1 MTDDKGVGTHVI
13 ETEPRSEESPVF
25 NDQLSLEECLAVER
39 ALGHTFQHQTW
50 LVRALTHRSV
60 LRFGNKTDYERL
72 EFLGDAVLDL
82 VVADLLLTQHPDSR
96 EGDLSKMRAALVNT
110 ESLAQIA
117 RSLSLGSFIRMSKG
131 ERASGAQDRSSILAD
146 VIEALVGAVYRDAGY
161 EAASACVARLLGDRV
176 CTVTPRDPKTE
187 LQEKL
192 HALDWGVPTY
202 KLEGVEGPE
211 HAPTFISIVE
221 IKGEIYGRGRGPS
234 KKSSH
239 QAAAEEALALVARDV
254 TQEQS
259 SAQEATICQKGSVIG
274 GEDQN
279 EE

>member
-1 MTDDKGVGTHVI
+1 MTDEKELVI
-13 ETEPRSEESPVF
+13 QSTGAEARSETQYVF
-25 NDQLSLEECLAVER
+25 NDHLSQEECLAVER
-39 ALGHTFQHQTW
+39 ALGHSFGEQTW

-60 LRFGNKTDYERL
+60 LRFGNRTDYERL

-82 VVADLLLTQHPDSR
+82 VVADLLLKQHPELR

-117 RSLSLGSFIRMSKG
+117 RSISLGSFIRMSKG

-161 EAASACVARLLGDRV
+161 DVAADCVARLLGDRV

-192 HALDWGVPTY
+192 HALGWGVPTY
-202 KLEGVEGPE
+202 KLDGVEGPE

-221 IKGEIYGRGRGPS
+221 IRGESHGRGRGSS

-239 QAAAEEALALVARDV
+239 QAAAAEALASLDREKLPAGLSIED
-254 TQEQS
+254 
-259 SAQEATICQKGSVIG
+259 SVDNKKESVNVRG
-274 GEDQN
+274 NQN
-279 EE
+279 DD

>member
-1 MTDDKGVGTHVI
+1 MTDEKEEAITSIGADPHA
-13 ETEPRSEESPVF
+13 ETRYVF
-25 NDQLSLEECLAVER
+25 NGDLSPEERSAVEK
-39 ALGHTFQHQTW
+39 ALGHSFKDQTW

-60 LRFGNKTDYERL
+60 LRFGNKLDYERL

-82 VVADLLLTQHPDSR
+82 VVADLLLKHHPDLR

-117 RSLSLGSFIRMSKG
+117 RAISLGVFIRMSKG

-161 EAASACVARLLGDRV
+161 EVAAECVEKLLEDRV

-192 HALDWGVPTY
+192 HALGWGVPTY

-221 IKGEIYGRGRGPS
+221 IRGESYGRGRGSS

-239 QAAAEEALALVARDV
+239 QAAAEEALSAIDRDKPEPQTFSNDVATKQLDAV
-254 TQEQS
+254 GVKSE
-259 SAQEATICQKGSVIG
+259 
-274 GEDQN
+274 QN
-279 EE
+279 EK

>member
-1 MTDDKGVGTHVI
+1 MVDEKEAVI
-13 ETEPRSEESPVF
+13 QSTEAESRSDAQYVF
-25 NDQLSLEECLAVER
+25 NDQLSPAECLEVEK
-39 ALGHTFQHQTW
+39 ALGHTFAEQTW

-82 VVADLLLTQHPDSR
+82 VVADLLLKQHPDLR

-117 RSLSLGSFIRMSKG
+117 RSISLGSYIRMSKG

-146 VIEALVGAVYRDAGY
+146 VTEALVGAVYRDAGY
-161 EAASACVARLLGDRV
+161 EVASGCVARLLGDRV

-192 HALDWGVPTY
+192 HALGWGVPIY

-221 IKGEIYGRGRGPS
+221 IRGESYGRGRGSS

-239 QAAAEEALALVARDV
+239 QAAAEEALTYLDREELEVRPSI
-254 TQEQS
+254 E
-259 SAQEATICQKGSVIG
+259 GSVANQKDAVNVKG
-274 GEDQN
+274 DHHDD
-279 EE
+279 